1 MLVLLAL
8 CLIFNEI
15 LIWLLQLVT
24 ESKMRYALNLCLKVV
39 NIYLL
44 VTSMEGCQTLE
55 QIIM

>member
-15 LIWLLQLVT
+15 LIWLLRLVT

-44 VTSMEGCQTLE
+44 VTSVEGCQTLE